1 MFVGCDSCPHGVDEQ
16 TNKLFLDCSSSWPA
30 SVILDI
36 KVFFVS
42 RLVVLIWSGWVGSNK
57 AAKLLQGLLR
67 KPGQQLVGAGPGVH
81 HGKLEEGETTYL
93 KV

>member
-1 MFVGCDSCPHGVDEQ
+1 MERV
-16 TNKLFLDCSSSWPA
+16 
-30 SVILDI
+30 
-36 KVFFVS
+36 
-42 RLVVLIWSGWVGSNK
+42 VGSNK